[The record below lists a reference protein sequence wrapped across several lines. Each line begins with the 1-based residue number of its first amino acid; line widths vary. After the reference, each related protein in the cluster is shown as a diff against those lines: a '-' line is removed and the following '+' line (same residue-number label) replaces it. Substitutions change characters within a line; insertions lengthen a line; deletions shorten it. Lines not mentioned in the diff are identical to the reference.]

1 MTILF
6 IYDLQLSSPYLANNI
21 YFKHSEVQVIY
32 HNKHITEYIYYIAN
46 LNALIIIGSSMKIIN
61 IEVAP

>member
-6 IYDLQLSSPYLANNI
+6 IYHLQLSSPYLANNI
-21 YFKHSEVQVIY
+21 YFKHSEVQVFT
-32 HNKHITEYIYYIAN
+32 HNKHIAEYIYYITN
-46 LNALIIIGSSMKIIN
+46 LNASIFISSSMKIIN